1 MVRIY
6 NYSCTMNLYKF
17 NYSLRWLPIAFLS
30 TRQLISKILGWC
42 ELSNS
47 TQKLCAKSCSKMPTN
62 LASKLLK
69 FVY

>member
-1 MVRIY
+1 MVRIF

-17 NYSLRWLPIAFLS
+17 KYSLRWFPIAFLT
-30 TRQLISKILGWC
+30 TRQLISKILRWR

-47 TQKLCAKSCSKMPTN
+47 TQKLRAKSRSKMPTN

-69 FVY
+69 FV